1 MEIQSWWMIKCR
13 MDDCASSK
21 NITAEPSKGCRL
33 ERCPSRI
40 HPHNHSCRTIGALF
54 HNHSCQRGVGQND
67 ALRFCRL
74 SIHLLNPAVSA
85 VSPKP
90 IIILQPLAYLV
101 CYRAYRHSAQEGQQA
116 THSIWFIG
124 IREVH
129 AALWYAIAKD
139 AGAVLTKKI
148 TRYIPG

>member
-13 MDDCASSK
+13 MDDCTSSK
-21 NITAEPSKGCRL
+21 IITAEPSKGCRL
-33 ERCPSRI
+33 KRCPSRI

-54 HNHSCQRGVGQND
+54 HNFSHQRGVGQNPP
-67 ALRFCRL
+67 F
-74 SIHLLNPAVSA
+74 VSA
-85 VSPKP
+85 GTLSSSHSGITVSPKP
-90 IIILQPLAYLV
+90 IITLQPLAYLV

-124 IREVH
+124 IRKINT
-129 AALWYAIAKD
+129 ALWYTIAKD
-139 AGAVLTKKI
+139 AVTVLIKEI

>member
-13 MDDCASSK
+13 MDNFASSII
-21 NITAEPSKGCRL
+21 ITAKPSKGCRL
-33 ERCPSRI
+33 KRCPSRI
-40 HPHNHSCRTIGALF
+40 HPHNHSCRTTGALF
-54 HNHSCQRGVGQND
+54 HNFSHHRGVGQND

-85 VSPKP
+85 ASPEP
-90 IIILQPLAYLV
+90 IMILQPLAYLV

-124 IREVH
+124 IRKINT
-129 AALWYAIAKD
+129 ALWYTIAKD
-139 AGAVLTKKI
+139 AVTVLIKEI
-148 TRYIPG
+148 TGYIPG